1 MAKLELIDLNNSK
14 NFFRLGKVPFYY
26 KPPTT
31 EQFSRFIKETL
42 HEAEKKKDKDT
53 KKDEE

>member
-26 KPPTT
+26 KPTTT
-31 EQFSRFIKETL
+31 EQFSSFIKETL